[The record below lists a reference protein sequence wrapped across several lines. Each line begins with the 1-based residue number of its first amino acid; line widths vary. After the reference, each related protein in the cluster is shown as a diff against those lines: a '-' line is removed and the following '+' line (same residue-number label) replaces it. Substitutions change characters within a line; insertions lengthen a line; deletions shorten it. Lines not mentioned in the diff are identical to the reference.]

1 MAPPIQ
7 VHVYR
12 LVTPGTIEER
22 IHQRAEKKLYL
33 DKMVNRDGDPLAATT
48 QEGDAEGSEDGDE
61 PSGSELLTAI
71 TFGSQAIFSSEGG
84 KGPTDDEIDAIID
97 RTRTENDNYGNLKGG
112 AVQSTDQFDAELAMM
127 NLRELQ
133 GTVYEKS
140 SQKSFQNCKAVGP
153 LHPFDFKISTV
164 LL

>member
-1 MAPPIQ
+1 MARTTQ

-33 DKMVNRDGDPLAATT
+33 DKMVNRDGDPLTAT
-48 QEGDAEGSEDGDE
+48 EGGDEGSEDGDE

-71 TFGSQAIFSSEGG
+71 TFGSQAVFSSEGG
-84 KGPTDDEIDAIID
+84 KAPTDDEIDAIID

-127 NLRELQ
+127 NLRELMIRERE
-133 GTVYEKS
+133 GLVEEGGEETALS
-140 SQKSFQNCKAVGP
+140 DAVVHGGAEG
-153 LHPFDFKISTV
+153 
-164 LL
+164 